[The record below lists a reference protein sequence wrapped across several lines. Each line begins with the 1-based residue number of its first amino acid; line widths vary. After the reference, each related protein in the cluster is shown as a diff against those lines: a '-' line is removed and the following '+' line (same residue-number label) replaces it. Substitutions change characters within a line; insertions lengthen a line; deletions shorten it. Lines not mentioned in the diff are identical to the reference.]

1 MNSNN
6 EMKIVKISFDTNV
19 KNAIDYIIDLFENK
33 HIESVKI
40 IGLSQAITKVILIV
54 EVIKARIQNL
64 HQTNQIDSI
73 VARDKYD
80 SNQTKNVPRVDILL
94 STKEPDEK
102 GNGYQ
107 IPLNEIEFKKLCEIK
122 SNILENEEENN
133 SEIYDSDL

>member
-1 MNSNN
+1 MTRCWI
-6 EMKIVKISFDTNV
+6 KIVAKIISTAV
-19 KNAIDYIIDLFENK
+19 ITLIDLFENK

-80 SNQTKNVPRVDILL
+80 PNQTKNVPRVDILL
-94 STKEPDEK
+94 STKEPNEK

-122 SNILENEEENN
+122 SNIIKE
-133 SEIYDSDL
+133 